1 MTNSRDKGARGE
13 RELAGVLRQH
23 GYETH
28 RGVQYK
34 GGPQSPDVEGLP
46 HIHIECKRVERLDI
60 YAAIDQSRRDAQGS
74 GDLPAVFHRKNNC
87 DWLVTMRLDDWMKLY
102 KGEEL

>member
-1 MTNSRDKGARGE
+1 MTNSREKGKRGE

-28 RGVQYK
+28 RGAQYK

-87 DWLVTMRLDDWMKLY
+87 DWLVTMRLEDWMRLY